1 MPLDGMVDN
10 RSHSPDA
17 SGDAIFFGSSGNS
30 GGLDHEVSPFI
41 SLLAQR
47 NEPKKGHPVSPVPPR
62 AGFPEFSS
70 FGYKF
75 RLSRQAAQLSFMPR
89 MGYSSMLPGLCKL
102 GFRSDSANP
111 LFGSLSGARLRANGS
126 LFSPI
131 CPAAPRRRGRKKTR
145 ELFEGEAR
153 VFPRPAP
160 GEKQGKPA
168 GPGLA
173 GVPFSCF
180 FFWARK
186 RRKRKQQKGLA
197 TFPGI
202 PG

>member
-1 MPLDGMVDN
+1 LDG
-10 RSHSPDA
+10 
-17 SGDAIFFGSSGNS
+17 
-30 GGLDHEVSPFI
+30 VSLFI

-47 NEPKKGHPVSPVPPR
+47 NEPKKGPPGTCPAEGGIPCAPRCCRGFANSASPQTVQSPFSAASPVLGGVPMGFFFLPP
-62 AGFPEFSS
+62 F
-70 FGYKF
+70 
-75 RLSRQAAQLSFMPR
+75 
-89 MGYSSMLPGLCKL
+89 
-102 GFRSDSANP
+102 
-111 LFGSLSGARLRANGS
+111 
-126 LFSPI
+126 

-186 RRKRKQQKGLA
+186 RRKREQPKGFA
-197 TFPGI
+197 PSSGI
-202 PG
+202 PGQT